1 MSADDPSRFYDEVD
15 RSMQQE
21 EEVAAEARRKRRFL
35 MLVVVL
41 AGLVFAAAG
50 YVALEK
56 WRTRQARQ
64 MAHEAVALTSEGRL
78 REAVLHIQSALS
90 MRPEEPA
97 VLRKAA
103 QVLESN
109 DDPQALAFYQDLSAR
124 NLATEDDLRLMS
136 LAALRFGRLDL
147 AREMA
152 VRLERAGDPGY
163 ARLVEADLL
172 RRRGDVEGAL
182 AALATVSPGSPARPR
197 ARLQSARLLAATA
210 DGRKEALQ
218 ILRELKS
225 REDLLAIEAAAAAL
239 ESDLVPKNEAAD
251 WAAQLE
257 AHPAANDLA
266 FLLAQK
272 TKVAVDPD
280 ARSVVVPQIM
290 ARFVGSPVQRKI
302 PALRWLNDHG
312 EFARTLELLPARQAV
327 TSTDAFVIWLDA
339 LAGTGDW
346 VTADKALSRD
356 GLPLRGAL
364 ADLFRGRTARM
375 AGRDGAAR
383 QHYERAVRGALLEPR
398 LAGVVVDFLENDGQG
413 ELLEQALW
421 AGLDQP
427 ATAGVARQVL
437 FERAARTGSAQ
448 ALKDFWGTFAEKY
461 PDDHGAKV
469 QRLHYRLTL
478 GESGL
483 LPEAQRLAAEHPQ
496 DLAALMT
503 HALALLQDGQ
513 KENALKLFEG
523 LSLKSDQMNAA
534 QIAVLLAVLT
544 ANGQQQQADA
554 LAVAL
559 DPGRLTQEELAML
572 ARYQASS
579 PRSDAN
585 LNPSSSPTSVT
596 SDGSP
601 PNCRG
606 ASGSHGRNPDGSPR
620 PDRISPAGRSR

>member
-1 MSADDPSRFYDEVD
+1 MASEDPSRFYDEVD
-15 RSMQQE
+15 EAMEREEQE
-21 EEVAAEARRKRRFL
+21 AAEARRRRRFL
-35 MLVVVL
+35 WLVVLL
-41 AGLVFAAAG
+41 AGAVFAAAG
-50 YVALEK
+50 YVMLEK
-56 WRTRQARQ
+56 WRTRQARH
-64 MAHEAVALTSEGRL
+64 MAHEATALMSEGRL
-78 REAVLHIQSALS
+78 REAVLHIQSALG
-90 MRPEEPA
+90 MRPDEPV

-109 DDPQALAFYQDLSAR
+109 DEPQALAFYEELSAR
-124 NLATEDDLRLMS
+124 NAANDDDLRQMS

-147 AREMA
+147 AGETA
-152 VRLERAGDPGY
+152 ARLERAGDAGY
-163 ARLVEADLL
+163 ARLVEAEVL
-172 RRRGDVEGAL
+172 RRRGDAAGAL
-182 AALATVSPGSPARPR
+182 AALGSVSADSPAHPR
-197 ARLQSARLLAATA
+197 ARLQAARLMSGQA
-210 DGRKEALQ
+210 DRQAEALA
-218 ILRELKS
+218 ILRELRS

-239 ESDLVPKNEAAD
+239 ESGLVPADEAAA

-257 AHPAANDLA
+257 AHPAANDRA

-272 TKVAVDPD
+272 TKVAADPELR
-280 ARSVVVPQIM
+280 AAVVPQIM
-290 ARFVGSPVQRKI
+290 ARFVGSAPERKI

-327 TSTDAFVIWLDA
+327 TTTDAFVLWLDA

-346 VTADKALSRD
+346 VTADEALSRD

-364 ADLFRGRTARM
+364 ADTFRGRTARM

-383 QHYERAVRGALLEPR
+383 QHYQRAVRGALLEPR
-398 LAGVVVDFLENDGQG
+398 LAGVVVDFLENDGQS

-427 ATAGVARQVL
+427 ATAGVARQIL
-437 FERAARTGSAQ
+437 FERAARAGSARE
-448 ALKDFWGTFAEKY
+448 LRDFWGEFASKR

-469 QRLHYRLTL
+469 QQLHYRLAL

-496 DLAALMT
+496 DLAALIT

-513 KENALKLFEG
+513 KEEALKLFEG

-544 ANGQQQQADA
+544 ANGQQQQADT

-559 DPGRLTQEELAML
+559 DPERLTQEERALV
-572 ARYQASS
+572 ARYQ
-579 PRSDAN
+579 
-585 LNPSSSPTSVT
+585 TQEQ
-596 SDGSP
+596 
-601 PNCRG
+601 
-606 ASGSHGRNPDGSPR
+606 
-620 PDRISPAGRSR
+620 